1 MANSG
6 PNELVERGSRSPW
19 QLLWEQL
26 TAVMVLILIAAA
38 VLSLFLGKYLEAGAI
53 GAIVILFALLG
64 FFQEYRAEKA
74 IAALKKL
81 AVPAVRVLRGGR
93 LQEIASP

>member
-1 MANSG
+1 MNKKDMI
-6 PNELVERGSRSPW
+6 P
-19 QLLWEQL
+19 
-26 TAVMVLILIAAA
+26 
-38 VLSLFLGKYLEAGAI
+38 
-53 GAIVILFALLG
+53 IVILFALLG

-93 LQEIASP
+93 LQEIPARDLVPGDVILLEAGDITRAQAKALRRNVFVMSVDADSSI